1 MKEIKINSTKTIEKT
16 VTNEMLAN
24 QVGSGEVSVLA
35 TPMMIALMEECASTL
50 LKEFLDEGETSVG
63 IVMNSTHDAATPMN
77 MKISATAEII
87 EVNGKKVSFK
97 IIAKD
102 EKDVIGTATHD
113 RFIVIKEKFESKAQA
128 KLNS

>member
-1 MKEIKINSTKTIEKT
+1 MKEININTTKIIEKI
-16 VTNEMLAN
+16 VTTEMLAN

-63 IVMNSTHDAATPMN
+63 IMMNSTHDAATPVH

-87 EVNGKKVSFK
+87 EVKGKKVSFK

-102 EKDVIGTATHD
+102 EKEIIGTASHD
-113 RFIVIKEKFESKAQA
+113 RFVVMKDKFEAKAQA
-128 KLNS
+128 KSNT